1 MASRE
6 QGSKEA
12 RRREERARGIGCRHK
27 SAAEA
32 MKPPSRLLA
41 RRPRMSACGI
51 SIFQHGRHHDYP
63 DIERAGRPDIE
74 RAYSS
79 VARFV

>member
-1 MASRE
+1 MFE
-6 QGSKEA
+6 GSSKFLGEWRVESKGA
-12 RRREERARGIGCRHK
+12 R
-27 SAAEA
+27 
-32 MKPPSRLLA
+32 KPPSRLLA

-74 RAYSS
+74 
-79 VARFV
+79 